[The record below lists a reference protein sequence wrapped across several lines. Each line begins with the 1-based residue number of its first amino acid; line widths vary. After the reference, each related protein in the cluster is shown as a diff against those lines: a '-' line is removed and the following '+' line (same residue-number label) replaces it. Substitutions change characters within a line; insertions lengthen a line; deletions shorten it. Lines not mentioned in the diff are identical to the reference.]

1 MDLKTLKR
9 VQKCSRHVRK
19 AIEKNGFELHIEQN
33 KEKTAHFIFI
43 RNKELKLEILDF
55 LNYAKVY

>member
-19 AIEKNGFELHIEQN
+19 ALEKNGFELYIESN
-33 KEKTAHFIFI
+33 EDNTAHFIYV
-43 RNKELKLEILDF
+43 RNHDVKLEILDF